1 MSTAPVPPGGGR
13 EDVVLAGLL
22 LLPAAGAAGA
32 LLELA
37 LKRRLASQ
45 QLLALDLTTS
55 AVIRLASHVTSCQF
69 YSDNDG

>member
-1 MSTAPVPPGGGR
+1 MCTAPVPPGGGG

-22 LLPAAGAAGA
+22 LLPAARAAGA

-55 AVIRLASHVTSCQF
+55 EMLSMLFR
-69 YSDNDG
+69 